1 MPRVVHA
8 AGFGGFSGRMRRRY
22 TARECRGIV
31 AKARHMQEAEGVTLR
46 YAASWLGVSHSLLS
60 KWSRRHAEVGDVA
73 CLRKKSVCAGPLTQL
88 KAIEEP
94 LLRFIFEMREQG
106 MSVSTLMI
114 VIKASKLSNEFAEK
128 TLVARY
134 SAVKRF
140 VRAHSFVYRM
150 GTHVAQR
157 DPEEVRGEAADY
169 MNSVRPLMEGPH
181 RDRRFVLNMDQT
193 PVYFSM
199 CPKKTLEVVGTKTV
213 HIRSSTSDTKRAT
226 VAVTIAADG
235 TVLPA
240 VVIFKGKPNGR
251 IKKTEFAT
259 YPHNNQYHC
268 QDAAWMDEVVMLA
281 WVDGPLKAYV
291 NQAPDGIIP
300 ILILDSYRCH
310 MMSSVVHRIQEMG
323 VEVIH
328 IPGGC
333 TGLCQPVDVGFNKPF
348 KDRVRRLWTDWMI
361 DEGLNSG
368 TTSAP
373 TRKVVAEWI
382 DAVLT
387 EMRNETTI
395 IKNAWMKTGYEWFD
409 YGI

>member
-140 VRAHSFVYRM
+140 VHAHSFVYRM

-199 CPKKTLEVVGTKTV
+199 CPKKTV

-259 YPHNNQYHC
+259 YPHNNQ
-268 QDAAWMDEVVMLA
+268 L
-281 WVDGPLKAYV
+281 
-291 NQAPDGIIP
+291 
-300 ILILDSYRCH
+300 
-310 MMSSVVHRIQEMG
+310 QEMG